1 MDKIK
6 ISGISLAVALA
17 LGLTGCNSTTNETT
31 SAAPAVVEQQANHK
45 LTFVRSVEGI
55 NEYQMGNGLK
65 VLLFKDDAQPKTLVN
80 ITYRVGSV
88 HEHYGETGMAHLLEH
103 MLFKGS
109 TNYQEIDK
117 EFTKRGMSTNATTW
131 LDRTNY
137 FEVFESNDENLDWS
151 IGMEADRMI
160 NATFTE
166 DELKSEMTV
175 VRNEMERGENN
186 PIRILISRMSSMAHL
201 WHNYGNSTI
210 GARSDVEN
218 FPFSKLRAFYNK
230 HYRPDNAVLTIAG
243 RFDEEKTIAMINKHF
258 GKLEQP
264 ETPVEELYTQEPTQ
278 DGERVVNLRR
288 SGDLPYVGLMYHA
301 PSGLHQDAAALELL
315 MEILSDDKRGRLQK
329 QLVETGISSSAFAF
343 SFMLKDSSQMI
354 FLAQGEKGKD
364 TKDLEASLLKIAENI
379 EEQPVTEAELKAAK
393 AKFAKQAEQAMRNVT
408 GIGMNLSEYIAKG
421 DYRHAFFFRDQVAE
435 VTLEDVQRVAETY
448 LISSNRTLGR
458 FIPTDNPARAE
469 IPEAPDMDEL
479 LKDYKGREQIAAG
492 ESYDNTVENIKAR
505 LVENTWPQGTQFM
518 FYPKQLRGD
527 EVLIR
532 MTFPTGTAET
542 LGGKAAELE
551 VLSQMLQLGTT
562 NMDKGE
568 IAGKLDELKSSVR
581 FSASSAGFGVSVK
594 TDKANMNATLDL
606 VKEMLTN
613 STFSQS
619 ELDILKPTLIA
630 GYESER
636 TDPSSIANNSFRETL
651 NSYPKGHPRAHRTID
666 ESIEGIKGL
675 TSESIKAVY
684 DQHMNIANGYIAVVG
699 NVDGKALEEKLQATV
714 GSFVNDTPYEYMP
727 NAYKDLHGLTVSHN
741 TPDKANAQLYVIN
754 PTNLTTMDDDYLATQ
769 IAAEIFGGGPF
780 TSRLGKRI
788 RVTEGYS
795 YSVGGNISASDRDE
809 TGIVWGYAISA
820 PENMDN
826 VIAAY
831 KEEMAKVVKDGFTE
845 EEFETAKSN
854 FVNSRKRRW
863 ANDSA
868 ILGMLINNKQI
879 DRDIAYYPMLDE
891 KLKTLTLEDVKAAF
905 IKNMATNE
913 INVFK
918 AGDFEK
924 VAAE

>member
-1 MDKIK
+1 MNTIK
-6 ISGISLAVALA
+6 ISGISLAVAIA
-17 LGLTGCNSTTNETT
+17 LNLTGCNSTAQTVE
-31 SAAPAVVEQQANHK
+31 SQAPTVVENVANHK
-45 LTFVRSVEGI
+45 LTFVRNVEGI
-55 NEYQMGNGLK
+55 NEYTMDNGLK

-88 HEHYGETGMAHLLEH
+88 HENYGETGMAHLLEH

-109 TNYQEIDK
+109 DNYQEIDK
-117 EFTKRGMSTNATTW
+117 EFTKRGMATNATTW

-137 FEVFESNDENLDWS
+137 FEVFESNEENLDWS
-151 IGMEADRMI
+151 IGMEADRMLH
-160 NATFTE
+160 ATFTE

-186 PIRILISRMSSMAHL
+186 PVRILISRMSSMAHL

-218 FPFSKLRAFYNK
+218 FPFSKLRAFYKK

-243 RFDEEKTIAMINKHF
+243 RFDEEKTIEMVNKHF
-258 GKLEQP
+258 GKISQP
-264 ETPVEELYTQEPTQ
+264 ETPVEALYTQEPTQ

-288 SGDLPYVGLMYHA
+288 TGDLPYIGLMYHA
-301 PSGLHQDAAALELL
+301 PSGLHQDAAALEVL

-364 TKDLEASLLKIAENI
+364 TTELENSLLNIAEKI
-379 EEQPVTEAELKAAK
+379 ETTPITADELKAAK

-435 VTLEDVQRVAETY
+435 VTLEDVQRVAQAY

-458 FIPTDNPARAE
+458 FIPTDKPQRAE

-479 LKDYKGREQIAAG
+479 LKDYKGKERIVAG
-492 ESYDNTVENIKAR
+492 ENYDNNVPNIKAR
-505 LVENTWPQGTQFM
+505 LVESTWPQGTKFM
-518 FYPKQLRGD
+518 FYPKQLRGN
-527 EVLIR
+527 EVLIK
-532 MTFPTGTAET
+532 MTFPTGTPET
-542 LGGKAAELE
+542 LKGKAAEIE
-551 VLSQMLQLGTT
+551 VLSTMLSLGTT
-562 NMDKGE
+562 SMDKAE

-581 FSASSAGFGVSVK
+581 FSASASGIGVNIK
-594 TDKANMNATLDL
+594 TDTANMNATLDL
-606 VKEMLTN
+606 VKDMLSN
-613 STFSQS
+613 ASFSQS

-636 TDPSSIANNSFRETL
+636 TDPSAIANNSFRETL
-651 NSYPKGHPRAHRTID
+651 NSYPEGHPRAHRGID
-666 ESIEGIKGL
+666 QSIAEIKAL
-675 TSESIKAVY
+675 QADSIKSVFE
-684 DQHMNIANGYIAVVG
+684 QHMNIANGYIAVVG
-699 NVDGKALEEKLQATV
+699 NVDKAAIESKLQDTV
-714 GSFVNDTPYEYMP
+714 GHLVNDTPYQYMP
-727 NAYKDLHGLTVSHN
+727 TAYKNVHGLTVSHN

-754 PTNLTTMDDDYLATQ
+754 ATNLTTADDDYLATK

-788 RVTEGYS
+788 RVQEGYS
-795 YSVGGNISASDRDE
+795 YSVGGNISISDRDE
-809 TGIVWGYAISA
+809 SGMVWGYAISA

-831 KEEMAKVVKDGFTE
+831 KEELAKVVADGFTE
-845 EEFETAKSN
+845 EEFETAKSS

-868 ILGMLINNKQI
+868 ILNVLIANKQI
-879 DRDIAYYPMLDE
+879 DRDIEYYPMLDE
-891 KLKTLTLEDVKAAF
+891 KLATLTLDDVKAAF
-905 IKNMATNE
+905 IKHMATNE
-913 INVFK
+913 MNVFK

-924 VAAE
+924 TAEE